1 MKRVILL
8 FLVFAGLTFGSC
20 RRQTVMPQF
29 DIVVTDTVAVRG
41 GIPCRFQYAF
51 TSIANADEAP
61 ALQAIQESNMLYFF
75 GLEHFQGGVQ
85 EAVDLSIGQFMDEYI
100 GTLDESVPQWETEME
115 MAVESEGR
123 VVDTLL
129 VYTISSSNYTGGAH
143 GMYSINCHNY
153 SIAGG
158 YELALSDL
166 FDAARQEALIGLIR
180 NKLYEQFGVTG
191 DEGLVAQGFFPEYI
205 STTENFEVTEDGIT
219 FYYNPYD
226 IGCYALGGVEVH
238 ITREEMQGL

>member
-1 MKRVILL
+1 MKRVIFL

-100 GTLDESVPQWETEME
+100 GTLDESVPQWKPKWRWRSSPRPVWWIRCWSIRFRVRTIR
-115 MAVESEGR
+115 AVR
-123 VVDTLL
+123 TVCT
-129 VYTISSSNYTGGAH
+129 A
-143 GMYSINCHNY
+143 
-153 SIAGG
+153 SIAIIIP
-158 YELALSDL
+158 LRAVMSWLCPTCSMRHDRRL
-166 FDAARQEALIGLIR
+166 
-180 NKLYEQFGVTG
+180 
-191 DEGLVAQGFFPEYI
+191 
-205 STTENFEVTEDGIT
+205 
-219 FYYNPYD
+219 
-226 IGCYALGGVEVH
+226 
-238 ITREEMQGL
+238 

>member
-85 EAVDLSIGQFMDEYI
+85 EAVDRSIGQFMDEYI

-115 MAVESEGR
+115 MAVESEAR

-129 VYTISSSNYTGGAH
+129 VYTISSSNYTAVRTV
-143 GMYSINCHNY
+143 CTA
-153 SIAGG
+153 SIAIIIP
-158 YELALSDL
+158 LRAVMSWLCPTCSMRHDRRL
-166 FDAARQEALIGLIR
+166 
-180 NKLYEQFGVTG
+180 
-191 DEGLVAQGFFPEYI
+191 
-205 STTENFEVTEDGIT
+205 
-219 FYYNPYD
+219 
-226 IGCYALGGVEVH
+226 
-238 ITREEMQGL
+238 

>member
-1 MKRVILL
+1 MKRVIFL

-85 EAVDLSIGQFMDEYI
+85 EAVDLIYR
-100 GTLDESVPQWETEME
+100 
-115 MAVESEGR
+115 AVHGR
-123 VVDTLL
+123 V
-129 VYTISSSNYTGGAH
+129 YRYPG
-143 GMYSINCHNY
+143 
-153 SIAGG
+153 
-158 YELALSDL
+158 
-166 FDAARQEALIGLIR
+166 
-180 NKLYEQFGVTG
+180 
-191 DEGLVAQGFFPEYI
+191 
-205 STTENFEVTEDGIT
+205 
-219 FYYNPYD
+219 
-226 IGCYALGGVEVH
+226 
-238 ITREEMQGL
+238 

>member
-1 MKRVILL
+1 MKRVIFL

-115 MAVESEGR
+115 MAVESEAR

-158 YELALSDL
+158 YELACPTCSMRHDRRL
-166 FDAARQEALIGLIR
+166 
-180 NKLYEQFGVTG
+180 
-191 DEGLVAQGFFPEYI
+191 
-205 STTENFEVTEDGIT
+205 
-219 FYYNPYD
+219 
-226 IGCYALGGVEVH
+226 
-238 ITREEMQGL
+238 

>member
-8 FLVFAGLTFGSC
+8 FFVFAGLTFGSC

-85 EAVDLSIGQFMDEYI
+85 EAVDRSIGQFMDEYI

-115 MAVESEGR
+115 MAVESEAR
-123 VVDTLL
+123 VWIRCWSIRFRVR
-129 VYTISSSNYTGGAH
+129 TIRAVRTACTAST
-143 GMYSINCHNY
+143 
-153 SIAGG
+153 
-158 YELALSDL
+158 
-166 FDAARQEALIGLIR
+166 
-180 NKLYEQFGVTG
+180 VTTIPLQAVMNWLCPICSMRH
-191 DEGLVAQGFFPEYI
+191 DRRL
-205 STTENFEVTEDGIT
+205 
-219 FYYNPYD
+219 
-226 IGCYALGGVEVH
+226 
-238 ITREEMQGL
+238 

>member
-1 MKRVILL
+1 
-8 FLVFAGLTFGSC
+8 
-20 RRQTVMPQF
+20 MP
-29 DIVVTDTVAVRG
+29 TK
-41 GIPCRFQYAF
+41 
-51 TSIANADEAP
+51 AP

-115 MAVESEGR
+115 MAVESEAR

-158 YELALSDL
+158 YGGFVRLVRCGTTGG
-166 FDAARQEALIGLIR
+166 FDRVDPQMPLRTVRCHGGRRSGGAGI
-180 NKLYEQFGVTG
+180 
-191 DEGLVAQGFFPEYI
+191 FPEYI

>member
-115 MAVESEGR
+115 MAVESEAR

-158 YELALSDL
+158 YELA
-166 FDAARQEALIGLIR
+166 FR

>member
-51 TSIANADEAP
+51 YLDRQCRRSSGIAGDPRESDMLSISSDWSTSRAGCRRLSIYLSGSSWTSI
-61 ALQAIQESNMLYFF
+61 
-75 GLEHFQGGVQ
+75 
-85 EAVDLSIGQFMDEYI
+85 
-100 GTLDESVPQWETEME
+100 SVPWMSRYPSGKPKWRWRSSPRPVWWIRCWSIRFRVRTIR
-115 MAVESEGR
+115 AVR
-123 VVDTLL
+123 TVCT
-129 VYTISSSNYTGGAH
+129 A
-143 GMYSINCHNY
+143 
-153 SIAGG
+153 SIAIIIPLRAVMS
-158 YELALSDL
+158 LALSDL

-191 DEGLVAQGFFPEYI
+191 GRRSGGA
-205 STTENFEVTEDGIT
+205 GI
-219 FYYNPYD
+219 FSRIHFHD
-226 IGCYALGGVEVH
+226 
-238 ITREEMQGL
+238 REFRSDRGRHYVLL

>member
-75 GLEHFQGGVQ
+75 GLEHFQGGGAGGCRSIYR
-85 EAVDLSIGQFMDEYI
+85 AVH
-100 GTLDESVPQWETEME
+100 
-115 MAVESEGR
+115 GR
-123 VVDTLL
+123 V
-129 VYTISSSNYTGGAH
+129 YRYPG
-143 GMYSINCHNY
+143 
-153 SIAGG
+153 
-158 YELALSDL
+158 
-166 FDAARQEALIGLIR
+166 
-180 NKLYEQFGVTG
+180 
-191 DEGLVAQGFFPEYI
+191 
-205 STTENFEVTEDGIT
+205 
-219 FYYNPYD
+219 
-226 IGCYALGGVEVH
+226 
-238 ITREEMQGL
+238 

>member
-85 EAVDLSIGQFMDEYI
+85 EAVDWSIGQFMDEYI

-115 MAVESEGR
+115 MAVESEAR

-129 VYTISSSNYTGGAH
+129 VYTISSSNYTGGTVCTA
-143 GMYSINCHNY
+143 
-153 SIAGG
+153 SIAIIIP
-158 YELALSDL
+158 LRAVMSWLCPTCSMRHDRRL
-166 FDAARQEALIGLIR
+166 
-180 NKLYEQFGVTG
+180 
-191 DEGLVAQGFFPEYI
+191 
-205 STTENFEVTEDGIT
+205 
-219 FYYNPYD
+219 
-226 IGCYALGGVEVH
+226 
-238 ITREEMQGL
+238 

>member
-85 EAVDLSIGQFMDEYI
+85 EAVDLSIGQSMDEYI

-115 MAVESEGR
+115 MAV
-123 VVDTLL
+123 
-129 VYTISSSNYTGGAH
+129 
-143 GMYSINCHNY
+143 
-153 SIAGG
+153 
-158 YELALSDL
+158 
-166 FDAARQEALIGLIR
+166 
-180 NKLYEQFGVTG
+180 
-191 DEGLVAQGFFPEYI
+191 
-205 STTENFEVTEDGIT
+205 
-219 FYYNPYD
+219 
-226 IGCYALGGVEVH
+226 
-238 ITREEMQGL
+238 

>member
-1 MKRVILL
+1 
-8 FLVFAGLTFGSC
+8 
-20 RRQTVMPQF
+20 MPQF

-85 EAVDLSIGQFMDEYI
+85 EAVDRSIGQFMDEYI

-115 MAVESEGR
+115 MAVESEAR

-129 VYTISSSNYTGGAH
+129 VYTISSSNYTGVRTVCTA
-143 GMYSINCHNY
+143 
-153 SIAGG
+153 SIAIIIP
-158 YELALSDL
+158 LRAVMSWLCPTCSMRHDRRL
-166 FDAARQEALIGLIR
+166 
-180 NKLYEQFGVTG
+180 
-191 DEGLVAQGFFPEYI
+191 
-205 STTENFEVTEDGIT
+205 
-219 FYYNPYD
+219 
-226 IGCYALGGVEVH
+226 
-238 ITREEMQGL
+238 

>member
-1 MKRVILL
+1 MKRVIFL

-85 EAVDLSIGQFMDEYI
+85 EAVDLSIGQFMDEYV
-100 GTLDESVPQWETEME
+100 GTR
-115 MAVESEGR
+115 G
-123 VVDTLL
+123 
-129 VYTISSSNYTGGAH
+129 
-143 GMYSINCHNY
+143 
-153 SIAGG
+153 
-158 YELALSDL
+158 
-166 FDAARQEALIGLIR
+166 
-180 NKLYEQFGVTG
+180 
-191 DEGLVAQGFFPEYI
+191 
-205 STTENFEVTEDGIT
+205 
-219 FYYNPYD
+219 
-226 IGCYALGGVEVH
+226 
-238 ITREEMQGL
+238 

>member
-85 EAVDLSIGQFMDEYI
+85 EAVDLSIAHNPIQLYSTVHFSLFLQF
-100 GTLDESVPQWETEME
+100 VP
-115 MAVESEGR
+115 A
-123 VVDTLL
+123 
-129 VYTISSSNYTGGAH
+129 I
-143 GMYSINCHNY
+143 
-153 SIAGG
+153 
-158 YELALSDL
+158 
-166 FDAARQEALIGLIR
+166 
-180 NKLYEQFGVTG
+180 
-191 DEGLVAQGFFPEYI
+191 
-205 STTENFEVTEDGIT
+205 
-219 FYYNPYD
+219 
-226 IGCYALGGVEVH
+226 
-238 ITREEMQGL
+238 

>member
-85 EAVDLSIGQFMDEYI
+85 EAVDRSIGQFMDEYI

-115 MAVESEGR
+115 MAVESEAR

-143 GMYSINCHNY
+143 GMSVSYTHLTLPTI
-153 SIAGG
+153 
-158 YELALSDL
+158 L
-166 FDAARQEALIGLIR
+166 R
-180 NKLYEQFGVTG
+180 V
-191 DEGLVAQGFFPEYI
+191 
-205 STTENFEVTEDGIT
+205 
-219 FYYNPYD
+219 
-226 IGCYALGGVEVH
+226 
-238 ITREEMQGL
+238 